1 MNNKPLYIASCSF
14 GKDSI
19 ATILLALE
27 NNEPLDRVVFVEVM
41 FDHERGISGE
51 DPTHI
56 EWVHSVAIPKLRT
69 MGVEV
74 DVVRSVADFVG
85 NFYTVVSQKSKKPER
100 WGKYRA
106 WLMQGGRCA
115 LNRDGKLK
123 AIRNYYSQFKQPVV
137 QYVGIAI
144 DEPVRL
150 ARLGSNKIS
159 LLAKYGYTEAD
170 AWRKCEEYG
179 LLSPFY
185 GLGYK
190 RNGCWFCP
198 NKPLKYLAYI
208 RRDYPHL
215 WEELRKLAVIPNKV
229 SEKFNKRYTFSQL
242 EVALDHQDK
251 IDALNEAHKQQTLF

>member
-1 MNNKPLYIASCSF
+1 MNEKPLYITSCSF
-14 GKDSI
+14 GKDSV

-27 NNEPLDRVVFVEVM
+27 NKEPLDRVVFVEVM

-56 EWVHSVAIPKLRT
+56 EWVHSVAIPKLEA
-69 MGVEV
+69 MGVKV
-74 DVVRSVADFVG
+74 DVVKSDADYIGWVA
-85 NFYTVVSQKSKKPER
+85 QPIAKSFSPDRIGKKR
-100 WGKYRA
+100 V
-106 WLMQGGRCA
+106 WLLQGRCA

-123 AIRNYYSQFKQPVV
+123 AIHRYYRQFTQPVI

-150 ARLGSNKIS
+150 ARLSSNKIS

-198 NKPLKYLAYI
+198 NKPISYYCHI
-208 RRDYPHL
+208 RKHYPPL
-215 WEELRKLAVIPNKV
+215 WEELRKLDRVPNKV
-229 SEKFNKRYTFSQL
+229 SEYFNKRYRFSEL
-242 EVALDHQDK
+242 EARMDLEDK
-251 IDALNEAHKQQTLF
+251 KIAFNEAHKQQTLF

>member
-1 MNNKPLYIASCSF
+1 MCEEQKPLYIASCSF
-14 GKDSI
+14 GKDSV

-56 EWVHSVAIPKLRT
+56 EWVYRVAIPKLEK
-69 MGVEV
+69 MGVKV

-85 NFYTVVSQKSKKPER
+85 QFYTRITPKSKKPER
-100 WGKYRA
+100 WGKYRG
-106 WLMQGGRCA
+106 WLVQGGCC

-123 AIRNYYSQFKQPVV
+123 AIHRYYRQFTQPVV

-144 DEPVRL
+144 DEPQRL
-150 ARLGSNKIS
+150 ARLQGSNKIS

-198 NKPLKYLAYI
+198 NKPVKYFCHI
-208 RRDYPHL
+208 RSNYLPL
-215 WEELRKLAVIPNKV
+215 WEELRKLAAIPNKV
-229 SEKFNKRYTFSQL
+229 SENFN
-242 EVALDHQDK
+242 
-251 IDALNEAHKQQTLF
+251 KQQTLF

>member
-1 MNNKPLYIASCSF
+1 MNEKPLYIASCSF
-14 GKDSI
+14 GKDSV
-19 ATILLALE
+19 ATILLAIE

-56 EWVHSVAIPKLRT
+56 EWVHSVAIPKLEA
-69 MGVEV
+69 MGVKV

-85 NFYTVVSQKSKKPER
+85 NFYTVVSPKSKKPER
-100 WGKYRA
+100 WGKYRS
-106 WLMQGGRCA
+106 WLFQGGCA

-123 AIRNYYSQFKQPVV
+123 AIHNYYRQFTQPVI

-144 DEPVRL
+144 DEPERLVRL
-150 ARLGSNKIS
+150 EGHNKIS
-159 LLAKYGYTEAD
+159 LLAKYGLTEAD

-185 GLGYK
+185 RLGYK

-198 NKPLKYLAYI
+198 NKPIAYFCHI
-208 RRDYPHL
+208 RKSYPTL
-215 WEELRKLAVIPNKV
+215 WEELRKLDKVPNKV
-229 SEKFNKRYTFSQL
+229 ADYFNKRYRFPEL
-242 EVALDHQDK
+242 EARMDLEDK
-251 IDALNEAHKQQTLF
+251 KIAFNEAHKQLTLF

>member
-1 MNNKPLYIASCSF
+1 MNEKPLYIASCSF
-14 GKDSI
+14 GKDSV

-56 EWVHSVAIPKLRT
+56 EWVHSVAIPKLEA
-69 MGVEV
+69 MGVKV
-74 DVVRSVADFVG
+74 DVVKSHKDYVG
-85 NFYTVVSQKSKKPER
+85 LFNRRKTRPRDLTKIGKLQGWLIQKE
-100 WGKYRA
+100 
-106 WLMQGGRCA
+106 CA
-115 LNRDGKLK
+115 LNSEGKKRSLAK
-123 AIRNYYSQFKQPVV
+123 YHRKFKRPIV

-144 DEPVRL
+144 DEPQRL
-150 ARLGSNKIS
+150 ARLEGHNKIS

-185 GLGYK
+185 ELGYK

-198 NKPLKYLAYI
+198 NKPISYYCHI
-208 RRDYPHL
+208 RKHYPPL
-215 WEELRKLAVIPNKV
+215 WEELRKLDRVPNKV
-229 SEKFNKRYTFSQL
+229 SDYFNKRYRFSEL
-242 EVALDHQDK
+242 EARMDLEYKK
-251 IDALNEAHKQQTLF
+251 IAFNEAHKQQTLF

>member
-1 MNNKPLYIASCSF
+1 MDTKPLYIASCSF
-14 GKDSI
+14 GKDSV

-27 NNEPLDRVVFVEVM
+27 HNEPLDRVVFVEVM

-56 EWVHSVAIPKLRT
+56 EWVHRVAIPKLEA
-69 MGVEV
+69 MGVKV
-74 DVVRSVADFVG
+74 DVEKSHRDYVG
-85 NFYTVVSQKSKKPER
+85 LFKRKKTKPRDLTKIGKLQGWLIQKK
-100 WGKYRA
+100 
-106 WLMQGGRCA
+106 CA
-115 LNRDGKLK
+115 LNCEGKKRCLDK
-123 AIRNYYSQFKQPVV
+123 YHRNFKRPIV

-144 DEPVRL
+144 DEPIRL

-198 NKPLKYLAYI
+198 NKPVKYLAFI
-208 RRDYPHL
+208 RREHPDL
-215 WEELRKLAVIPNKV
+215 WEELRSFDRIPNKV
-229 SEKFNKRYTFSQL
+229 SEKFNKRYTFEELEAQL
-242 EVALDHQDK
+242 DIEDKKHKFNLQHQQ
-251 IDALNEAHKQQTLF
+251 LTLF

>member
-1 MNNKPLYIASCSF
+1 MNDKPIYIASCSF

-19 ATILLALE
+19 ATVLLALE

-85 NFYTVVSQKSKKPER
+85 KFYTVISQKSKKPER

-106 WLMQGGRCA
+106 WLVQGGCA

-185 GLGYK
+185 ELGYK

-198 NKPLKYLAYI
+198 NKPMKYYCHI
-208 RRDYPHL
+208 RKNYPTL
-215 WEELRKLAVIPNKV
+215 WEELQRLDRVPNKV
-229 SEKFNKRYTFSQL
+229 SDYFNKRYTFEQL
-242 EVALDHQDK
+242 EARMDFEDK
-251 IDALNEAHKQQTLF
+251 KIAFKEKFIQQTLF

>member
-1 MNNKPLYIASCSF
+1 MCNKPLYIASCSF
-14 GKDSI
+14 GKDSV

-56 EWVHSVAIPKLRT
+56 EWVYRVAIPKLEK
-69 MGVEV
+69 MGVKV
-74 DVVRSVADFVG
+74 DVVRSVADYIG
-85 NFYTVVSQKSKKPER
+85 WATQPMSKSSKPER
-100 WGKYRA
+100 VGKKRV
-106 WLMQGGRCA
+106 WLLQGRCA

-123 AIRNYYSQFKQPVV
+123 AIHRYYRQFTQPVV

-144 DEPVRL
+144 DEPQRL
-150 ARLGSNKIS
+150 ARLQGSNKIS

-198 NKPLKYLAYI
+198 NKPVKYFCHI
-208 RRDYPHL
+208 RSNYPPL
-215 WEELRKLAVIPNKV
+215 WEELRKLAAIPNKV
-229 SEKFNKRYTFSQL
+229 SENFNKRYTFTEL
-242 EVALDHQDK
+242 EARMDLEDK
-251 IDALNEAHKQQTLF
+251 KIAFNEKHKQQTLF

>member
-1 MNNKPLYIASCSF
+1 MTIKPLYIASCSF

-41 FDHERGISGE
+41 FDHARNISGE
-51 DPTHI
+51 DPDHI
-56 EWVHSVAIPKLRT
+56 EWVHSVAIPKLES
-69 MGVEV
+69 MGVKV
-74 DVVRSVADFVG
+74 DVVRSVADYVG
-85 NFYTVVSQKSKKPER
+85 WATQPMVQSSQPDRIGKKR
-100 WGKYRA
+100 V
-106 WLMQGGRCA
+106 WLLQGMCT

-123 AIRNYYSQFKQPVV
+123 AIRNYYRQFTQPVV

-144 DEPVRL
+144 DEPKRL
-150 ARLGSNKIS
+150 ARLEGNKIS

-185 GLGYK
+185 RRWK

-198 NKPLKYLAYI
+198 NKPVAYLATL
-208 RRDYPHL
+208 RREHPEL
-215 WEELRKLAVIPNKV
+215 WAELCKFNEIPNKV
-229 SEKFNKRYTFSQL
+229 SDKFNKRYTFEQL
-242 EVALDHQDK
+242 ELACDRQDK
-251 IDALNEAHKQQTLF
+251 IEAFNQKHKQQTLF

>member
-1 MNNKPLYIASCSF
+1 MNEKPLYIASCSF
-14 GKDSI
+14 GKDSV

-56 EWVHSVAIPKLRT
+56 EWVYSVAIPKLEA
-69 MGVEV
+69 MGVKV
-74 DVVRSVADFVG
+74 DVVKSDADYIG
-85 NFYTVVSQKSKKPER
+85 WATQPIAKSSHPDRIGKKR
-100 WGKYRA
+100 V
-106 WLMQGGRCA
+106 WLLQGRCS

-123 AIRNYYSQFKQPVV
+123 AIRNYYRQFTQPIV
-137 QYVGIAI
+137 QYVGIAN
-144 DEPVRL
+144 DEPIRL
-150 ARLGSNKIS
+150 ARLEGHNKIS

-229 SEKFNKRYTFSQL
+229 SENFNKRYSFSQL

-251 IDALNEAHKQQTLF
+251 IDAFNEAHKQQNLF

>member
-1 MNNKPLYIASCSF
+1 MSEKPLYIASCSF
-14 GKDSI
+14 GKDSV

-56 EWVHSVAIPKLRT
+56 EWVHSVAIPKLEA
-69 MGVEV
+69 MGVKV
-74 DVVRSVADFVG
+74 DVEKSHKDYIGLFCRKKTKPWDLSKVG
-85 NFYTVVSQKSKKPER
+85 KLQSWPIQK
-100 WGKYRA
+100 
-106 WLMQGGRCA
+106 RCA
-115 LNRDGKLK
+115 LNNEGKKRSLAK
-123 AIRNYYSQFKQPVV
+123 YHRKFKRPIV

-144 DEPVRL
+144 DEPIRL

-229 SEKFNKRYTFSQL
+229 SENFNKRYTFSQL
-242 EVALDHQDK
+242 EVALNHQDK
-251 IDALNEAHKQQTLF
+251 IDAFNEAHKQQTLF

>member
-1 MNNKPLYIASCSF
+1 MENKPLYIASCSF
-14 GKDSI
+14 GKDSV

-27 NNEPLDRVVFVEVM
+27 HNEPLDRVVFVEVM

-56 EWVHSVAIPKLRT
+56 QWVYKVAIPKLT
-69 MGVEV
+69 AMGVQV
-74 DVVRSVADFVG
+74 DVVKSAQDYVGWANVEVTRSK
-85 NFYTVVSQKSKKPER
+85 YPER
-100 WGKYRA
+100 IGKMRV
-106 WLMQGGRCA
+106 WLLQGQCA

-123 AIRNYYSQFKQPVV
+123 AIRNYYRQFTQPVV

-144 DEPVRL
+144 DEPERL
-150 ARLGSNKIS
+150 ARLEGKNKIS

-185 GLGYK
+185 NLGYK

-198 NKPLKYLAYI
+198 NQPLPYFAHI
-208 RRDYPHL
+208 RRNYPPL
-215 WEELRKLAVIPNKV
+215 WEELRKLSRIPNKV
-229 SEKFNKRYTFSQL
+229 SDKFNKRYTFDEL
-242 EVALDHQDK
+242 EARLDLEDK
-251 IDALNEAHKQQTLF
+251 RYKFNLSHPQQTLF